1 MKRNKYI
8 KRVASEADK
17 ASQKQKT
24 KLHENKNFNFKLYSK
39 RLYIY
44 IVYSIHI

>member
-24 KLHENKNFNFKLYSK
+24 KLQENKISILNCIAND
-39 RLYIY
+39 YI
-44 IVYSIHI
+44 SI